1 MSNPQASIDKAPL
14 LQTQYHI
21 LIAISVVHLLND
33 SIQSVVP
40 AIFPILRE
48 SLSLTYTQIG
58 LIAFALNITASILQP
73 LIGLYSDARPKPILL
88 PLGMGASLLG
98 VLGLALATSF
108 SMIVLSVILIGIG
121 SSIFHPESSRVV
133 YLAAGKSRGLAQS
146 IFQVG
151 GNFGQSLAP
160 IMTALIFVPFGQIG
174 IIWFTIVA
182 GFGVVIQTFTAK
194 WYGLQLR
201 LRPILKRHQKR
212 ADTVNL
218 PKKKQVTMAVSILM
232 ILVFSKM
239 AYLVGFTSFYP
250 FYLIEHFG
258 LSVERAQLYIFAFLF
273 AGVIGTFFGGP
284 LGDRFGRRNVIWFS
298 ILGALPFAFV
308 LPYLNL
314 FWSLL
319 FCVIIGITI
328 LSSSSV
334 ILVYAQELLPG
345 RIGMVSGL
353 FFGLAFGIGGLSAAA
368 LGVLA
373 DWTSINLVIK
383 LCAYLPL
390 IGLLTLFLP
399 SDERL
404 RAWSAEAEKD

>member
-1 MSNPQASIDKAPL
+1 MNKK
-14 LQTQYHI
+14 TQYHI

-40 AIFPILRE
+40 AIFPILRD

-58 LIAFALNITASILQP
+58 IIAFALNITASILQP
-73 LIGLYSDARPKPILL
+73 VIGLYTDARPKPILL

-108 SMIVLSVILIGIG
+108 SMIVLSVILIGVG

-133 YLAAGKSRGLAQS
+133 YLAAGKRRGYAQS

-194 WYGLQLR
+194 WYSLQLR
-201 LRPILKRHQKR
+201 LSPILKRYQKSTN
-212 ADTVNL
+212 TVNL
-218 PKKKQVTMAVSILM
+218 PKKRQVTMAVSILM
-232 ILVFSKM
+232 VLIFSKM

-258 LSVERAQLYIFAFLF
+258 LSIERAQLYIFAFLF

-298 ILGALPFAFV
+298 ILGALPFAFA

-314 FWSLL
+314 FWSLI
-319 FCVIIGITI
+319 FCVIIGVTI
-328 LSSSSV
+328 LASSSV
-334 ILVYAQELLPG
+334 ILVYAQELLPD

-353 FFGLAFGIGGLSAAA
+353 FFGLAFGIGGLSAGA

-383 LCAYLPL
+383 LCAFLPL

-399 SDERL
+399 SDEKL
-404 RAWSAEAEKD
+404 RAWSTEAEKD